1 MIKIA
6 MNILKNLFYIVVKL
20 HKKESIIKKKL

>member
-6 MNILKNLFYIVVKL
+6 MNILNEMIFV
-20 HKKESIIKKKL
+20 